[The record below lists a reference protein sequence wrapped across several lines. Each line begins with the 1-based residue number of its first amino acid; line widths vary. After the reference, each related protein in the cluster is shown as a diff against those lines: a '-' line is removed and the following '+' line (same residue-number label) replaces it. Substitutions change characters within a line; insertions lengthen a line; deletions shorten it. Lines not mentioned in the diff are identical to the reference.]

1 MSGLVVLPDEGKS
14 VQFGGTGAIYKLLGE
29 QTNGTLALVEHTVV
43 PNTLAAPPH
52 THRDEDEISYVLE
65 GELTIQVGEQLIQA
79 PVGTLV
85 MKPRGIQHCFW
96 NAGSARARLL
106 EIITPAGLEQY
117 FEELASLVAL
127 GGPPDPAR
135 RSALY
140 EKYHLTLDRAAAEA
154 LLEHYHL
161 KW

>member
-1 MSGLVVLPDEGKS
+1 MSALVVMPDEGKS
-14 VQFGGTGAIYKLLGE
+14 VHFGGTGAIYKLVGE
-29 QTNGTLALVEHTVV
+29 QTRGTLAIVEHTVA

-65 GELTIQVGEQLIQA
+65 GDLTIQVGEQFIQA

-85 MKPRGIQHCFW
+85 VKPRGIQHCFW
-96 NAGSARARLL
+96 NARPTPARLL
-106 EIITPAGLEQY
+106 EIITPAGLEHY
-117 FEELASLVAL
+117 FQELASLVSS

-140 EKYHLTLDRAAAEA
+140 EKYHLTVDRAAAEA

-161 KW
+161 KF

>member
-1 MSGLVVLPDEGKS
+1 VHGLTENTSQGKS
-14 VQFGGTGAIYKLLGE
+14 VHFGGTGAIYKLLGE
-29 QTNGTLALVEHTVV
+29 QTRGTLALVEHTVA

-65 GELTIQVGEQLIQA
+65 GDLTIQVGEQLIQA

-85 MKPRGIQHCFW
+85 VKPRGIQHCFW
-96 NAGSARARLL
+96 NAGPAPARLL
-106 EIITPAGLEQY
+106 EMITPAGLEQY
-117 FEELASLVAL
+117 FEELASLVSS

-140 EKYHLTLDRAAAEA
+140 EKYHLTVDRAKAEA
-154 LLEHYHL
+154 LLEHYHF
-161 KW
+161 KF

>member
-1 MSGLVVLPDEGKS
+1 MHGLTENTSQGKS
-14 VQFGGTGAIYKLLGE
+14 VHFGGTGAIYKLLGE
-29 QTNGTLALVEHTVV
+29 QTRGTLALVEHTVA

-65 GELTIQVGEQLIQA
+65 GDLTIQVGEQLIQA

-85 MKPRGIQHCFW
+85 VKPRGIQHCFW
-96 NAGSARARLL
+96 NAGSAPARLL
-106 EIITPAGLEQY
+106 EMITPAGLEQY
-117 FEELASLVAL
+117 FEELASLVSS

-140 EKYHLTLDRAAAEA
+140 EKYHLTVDRAKAEV

-161 KW
+161 KF

>member
-1 MSGLVVLPDEGKS
+1 VHGLTENTSQGKS
-14 VQFGGTGAIYKLLGE
+14 VHFGGTGAIYKLLGE
-29 QTNGTLALVEHTVV
+29 QTRGTLALVEHTVA

-65 GELTIQVGEQLIQA
+65 GDLTIQVGEQLIQA

-85 MKPRGIQHCFW
+85 VKPRGIQHCFW
-96 NAGSARARLL
+96 NAGSAPARLL

-117 FEELASLVAL
+117 FEELASLVSS
-127 GGPPDPAR
+127 GGPLDPAR

-140 EKYHLTLDRAAAEA
+140 EKYHLTVDRAKAEV

-161 KW
+161 KF

>member
-1 MSGLVVLPDEGKS
+1 MRASAWADREHSLRQIGPFWWNGSDLQTL
-14 VQFGGTGAIYKLLGE
+14 GGA
-29 QTNGTLALVEHTVV
+29 
-43 PNTLAAPPH
+43 
-52 THRDEDEISYVLE
+52 D
-65 GELTIQVGEQLIQA
+65 QVGEQLIQA

-85 MKPRGIQHCFW
+85 VKPRGIQHCFW
-96 NAGSARARLL
+96 NAGSAPARLL

-117 FEELASLVAL
+117 FEELASLVSS

-140 EKYHLTLDRAAAEA
+140 EKYHLTVDRAKAEV

-161 KW
+161 KF